1 LRPFTISPADEVR
14 EVWKHSY
21 ILRASA
27 GGIMKKLLPAV
38 TLFLTSFW
46 AYAAVSEMNEV
57 ASAPV
62 ELVDMAFVVLFLI
75 LFFGSIAWFFVN
87 LWRNEKKRKQD
98 Q

>member
-1 LRPFTISPADEVR
+1 LRPFSISPADEVR

-27 GGIMKKLLPAV
+27 RGIMKKLLSAV

-46 AYAAVSEMNEV
+46 TYAAVGEMSEV
-57 ASAPV
+57 ASAPA
-62 ELVDMAFVVLFLI
+62 ELVDMAFVVLFFI
-75 LFFGSIAWFFVN
+75 LFFGSIAWFFVHM
-87 LWRNEKKRKQD
+87 WRNEKKRKQD